1 MPIIPSVGGA
11 TRMTSILQGRS
22 GLGTDHIPTKH
33 QPQLLHHYTRL
44 ALMSLTQLELPSWSW
59 PWQLTWLAALAK
71 SQRQER
77 PTTAHWCSC
86 PFASLGLSP
95 RMCCFSKCLDHINGA
110 TSHAAYWQLLNAMK
124 NTTPVIVIAACR
136 LSRLSRG
143 SMDPPLRRQPGISGR
158 FVLEYC
164 GGWLRITYLFF
175 LPKWLKIK
183 DRYAFWQFRK
193 LFLLPSTVETAV
205 GNSGFI

>member
-33 QPQLLHHYTRL
+33 PPQLLHHYTRL
-44 ALMSLTQLELPSWSW
+44 ALMSLTQLEFPSWSW

-86 PFASLGLSP
+86 PFASLGPITENLL
-95 RMCCFSKCLDHINGA
+95 RCFSKCLDHINGA
-110 TSHAAYWQLLNAMK
+110 TSHAAYWQLATRMPWKTRHDFHSHCSLPPEPTLWGFYGSTRFGCNHWK
-124 NTTPVIVIAACR
+124 NTVRNEKTSC
-136 LSRLSRG
+136 
-143 SMDPPLRRQPGISGR
+143 PGIS
-158 FVLEYC
+158 
-164 GGWLRITYLFF
+164 
-175 LPKWLKIK
+175 P
-183 DRYAFWQFRK
+183 
-193 LFLLPSTVETAV
+193 
-205 GNSGFI
+205 